1 MSSLYH
7 IANKTIGNAIAGA
20 SSTMGTINRFDTMV
34 ALMRREMDSKGVMK
48 SAAEF
53 QKEQMKVYLFNI
65 DKDKSDLVT
74 QMIDESFDAD
84 SGIEEEA
91 DEEVNKILMQVAGV
105 RLEGMSLVPAG
116 GVASPEQGSEDLDLN
131 KLLAG
136 IY

>member
-1 MSSLYH
+1 
-7 IANKTIGNAIAGA
+7 
-20 SSTMGTINRFDTMV
+20 MGTINRFDTMV
-34 ALMRREMDSKGVMK
+34 AMIRREMDSKGVMK

-53 QKEQMKVYLFNI
+53 QKEQMKVCSFNS